1 MNATGFNGQNILL
14 EFDEFIQLKE
24 LQQKLLVSP
33 PLKNMPQ
40 PKQKGKRLELEFT
53 DTLKSNTT
61 YTFYFS
67 DAIRDN
73 NEGNPIKN
81 FIFSFSTGQTI
92 DTLSLSGRVKNAFTD
107 EAVENALVML
117 YDTFTDT
124 LPYTTLPNHIAKTDK
139 EGKFTLVN
147 LKPIKYKLVV
157 ITDKN
162 NNYRYNQ
169 GTEDI
174 GFSSSGINLS
184 EKLQKDIEIRLFREQ
199 IPSQIVTGYD
209 RPERNLL
216 TIGFSR
222 NPVGGFKLKPIDDAN
237 AKNWFIVE
245 PDNNGDTVRIW
256 ITKPEIANRDTL
268 LAVLEYQKTDS
279 LYRLNSQTDTLR
291 FLFYREEVQ
300 QTKRKGKKDEKAEE
314 KKGFAIN
321 TSLSGDKS
329 LIPNIPFELAI
340 PAPIKKVD
348 VSKIS
353 IYNTTDSIAEEPV
366 KLKADSLN
374 PRIYRFTKDWK
385 ANVAYKMTVLP
396 GAFQDYYGQTNDT
409 LKLEMV
415 GADPEKYGVLKINL
429 SGVNKSA
436 VVELLSEK
444 GAPVDTKTI
453 AGNGLV
459 EFTFIK
465 PGKYKLRFID
475 DANGNGKWDSG
486 NYMKRI
492 QPERIIYYSDEKTKG
507 VINIRANWDSELQ
520 FSFK

>member
-1 MNATGFNGQNILL
+1 MNATGYAGQKIVL
-14 EFDEFIQLKE
+14 EFDEFIQLKD

-33 PLKNMPQ
+33 PLKNKPQ
-40 PKQKGKRLELEFT
+40 PKQKGKRLELELT
-53 DTLKSNTT
+53 DTLKPNTT

-92 DTLSLSGRVKNAFTD
+92 DTLSLSGLVKNSFTD

-117 YDTFTDT
+117 YDTFADT

-147 LKPIKYKLVV
+147 LKPIKYKIVV
-157 ITDKN
+157 IDDKN

-169 GTEDI
+169 GSEDI
-174 GFSSSGINLS
+174 GFVSSSINLS
-184 EKLQKDIEIRLFREQ
+184 EKIQKDIEIKLFREQ

-209 RPERNLL
+209 RPERNVL

-222 NPVGGFKLKPIDDAN
+222 KPVGGFKLKPIDDAN
-237 AKNWFIVE
+237 AKDWYIVE
-245 PDNNGDTVRIW
+245 PDNKGDTVKLW

-268 LAVLEYQKTDS
+268 MAILEYKKTDS
-279 LYRLNSQTDTLR
+279 LYRLKPQTDTLR
-291 FLFYREEVQ
+291 FLFYKEDVQ
-300 QTKRKGKKDEKAEE
+300 QSKRKGKKDEKTEV
-314 KKGFAIN
+314 KKGFTVS
-321 TSLSGDKS
+321 TSLGSDRVV
-329 LIPNIPFELAI
+329 LPNVPFEFAL
-340 PAPIKKVD
+340 PAPIRRVD

-353 IYNTTDSIAEEPV
+353 IYNVTDSIAEEPV
-366 KLKADSLN
+366 KLNADSLN
-374 PRIYRFTKDWK
+374 PRIYRFKKDWK
-385 ANVAYKMTVLP
+385 SNVTYRMIVFP
-396 GAFQDYYGQTNDT
+396 GAFVDYFGQTNDT
-409 LKLEMV
+409 LTLEMI

-429 SGVNKSA
+429 SGVSKSA

-444 GAPVDTKTI
+444 GAPVDAKTI
-453 AGNGLV
+453 AGNGVV
-459 EFTFIK
+459 EFNYIK

-492 QPERIIYYSDEKTKG
+492 QPESIIYYSDEKTKG

-520 FSFK
+520 FSLK